1 MGNKVIAYKGFNSD
15 LTCKGFQY
23 KIGGEYRCD
32 ENIILCEKGFHAC
45 KEPLDV
51 LNYYSKP
58 DSRYCL
64 VEQSGAIMGSVDN
77 SKQVSSEIKIIKE
90 IGLDGLVKA
99 EVERLNETTKNN
111 KTDEATIKSECGNT
125 RIDSTRGFATIY
137 SKRYSTKIYSGGGD
151 AKIISVGSGAII
163 GSEGLSNEIYSMGY
177 RATIYSIGDFA
188 KINANTQSII
198 YSTGG
203 YAQIYTSGFGVV
215 VCSLGYHSIINC
227 QGNNTMVRAKKGS
240 WITLTEWKMINGVLR
255 VSCVKTEYVDGERI
269 KEDTFYEIRNGEFVA
284 PSLFSSN
291 AKKGALNTIPSYI
304 KKLTNVFK
312 TK

>member
-15 LTCKGFQY
+15 LTCRGFQY
-23 KIGGEYRCD
+23 EIGGEYRCD
-32 ENIILCEKGFHAC
+32 EKIILCEKGFHAC
-45 KEPLDV
+45 KEPLNV

-111 KTDEATIKSECGNT
+111 KTDEATIKSECDGAWIN
-125 RIDSTRGFATIY
+125 STRGFTNIY
-137 SKRYSTKIYSGGGD
+137 SKGYGTQIYSGGGHTR
-151 AKIISVGSGAII
+151 IISVGNGAII
-163 GSEGLSNEIYSMGY
+163 DSEGLSNEIYSIGCLA
-177 RATIYSIGDFA
+177 RICSIGDYA
-188 KINANTQSII
+188 KINANSHSKIF
-198 YSTGG
+198 STGN
-203 YAQIYTSGFGVV
+203 YAQICTSGIGGAVY
-215 VCSLGYHSIINC
+215 SMGYHSIINC
-227 QGNNTMVRAKKGS
+227 RGINTIVRAKKGS
-240 WITLTEWKMINGVLR
+240 WITLTEWKMISGVLE

-269 KEDTFYEIRNGEFVA
+269 KEDTFYVIRNGKFVE
-284 PSLFSSN
+284 PYLFSSN